1 MLPDITEKALDLF
14 NTVSICSFSMDF
26 FLLIIFFHFLWC
38 SIVHSLVFSLPHK
51 MAKLF
56 RMEEEI
62 ISTLRSATGLYK
74 SRTLDFYL
82 ETCEPRI
89 KQLPFLEDL
98 NHLSESEYLDKVM
111 VDLVGNPLHM
121 YSLLDRLVKILP
133 VIRKELLEQNTTAM
147 IDEGLASIVE
157 EVEMPTENDFQGTI
171 QSIARIQFTY
181 QLDPVD
187 MAEGIIQGVYTEGRL
202 SVRQMMMIAES
213 RIGGLYP
220 LRTVTGTLLPKE
232 YALAIEWA
240 EGALTITK
248 TKEDEKPMKNY
259 VTKFLKAARILHNNN
274 WMSPAMQEGAL
285 PNEQFFVQTIKKKPK
300 QVTGKQL
307 RIDGADFLAK
317 ELFKYQA
324 RDKGEYNINEFCAL
338 CRGEHVNP
346 SITLKPLCQLT
357 TKNDPYFF
365 LAPIKQ
371 EIVSEDPLLH
381 LYHDI
386 LTDKEIEFMTTN
398 VLSDLGVCH
407 CPLPFC

>member
-1 MLPDITEKALDLF
+1 M
-14 NTVSICSFSMDF
+14 
-26 FLLIIFFHFLWC
+26 
-38 SIVHSLVFSLPHK
+38 VFSLPHK

-62 ISTLRSATGLYK
+62 ISTLRSASGLYK
-74 SRTLDFYL
+74 SRNLDFYL
-82 ETCEPRI
+82 KTCEPRI

-98 NHLSESEYLDKVM
+98 NHFSESEYLDKVM

-121 YSLLDRLVKILP
+121 YSLFDRLVVMLPIL
-133 VIRKELLEQNTTAM
+133 RKELLEQNTTA
-147 IDEGLASIVE
+147 ILEEEIGSIVE
-157 EVEMPTENDFQGTI
+157 EVDMPTEADLQGAI
-171 QSIARIQFTY
+171 QSIARIQFAY
-181 QLDPVD
+181 RLDPVD
-187 MAEGIIQGVYTEGRL
+187 LAAGIIQGVHTEGRL

-213 RIGGLYP
+213 RIGGLHP
-220 LRTVTGTLLPKE
+220 LRQDTGKE

-274 WMSPAMQEGAL
+274 WISPAMQEGAL

-307 RIDGADFLAK
+307 RIDGADYLAK
-317 ELFKYQA
+317 ELF
-324 RDKGEYNINEFCAL
+324 RDQEEYNINEFCAL

-357 TKNDPYFF
+357 TKDDPYFF

-371 EIVSEDPLLH
+371 EIVSEDPILH

-386 LTDKEIEFMTTN
+386 LTDSEIEFMTTN
-398 VLSDLGVCH
+398 VLSDLGVSH
-407 CPLPFC
+407 CPLFVEYNFGKCFIELSVTIEYLKYNFLFKNICPTVLSRGDQSKKY